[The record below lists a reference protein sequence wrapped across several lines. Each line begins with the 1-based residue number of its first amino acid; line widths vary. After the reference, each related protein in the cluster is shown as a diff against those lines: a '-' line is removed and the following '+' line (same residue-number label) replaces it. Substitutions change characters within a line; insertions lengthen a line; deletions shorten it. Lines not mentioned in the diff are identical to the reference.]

1 MIGDYIYL
9 CKLFGGCYDLV
20 QTNGGNI
27 SVKDDTKIVIKRSGF
42 KMIETQ
48 INKGYVVCDIN
59 SIKKQMEL
67 NDENLQN
74 TIIQGEDKATP
85 SIETFFHLLPKK
97 YVVHLHPTFLLHIL
111 CLKSWKEDLQNMN
124 LPFNYLCVDYCK
136 PGIELSNSIFEN
148 YSDQNVIF
156 LQNHGLIVCDD
167 NTDAIIDVCVEI
179 NKSIK
184 HIYNNCNQTDLQFIN
199 MLNKLIPDKYIQ
211 SMIVN
216 NLTYDRYF
224 YKLSP
229 DLYLYLGEY
238 PIIIESRDIILE
250 KEIEKYF
257 NKYNKYPTIV
267 IKDNLVYCISNTYEG
282 LQNLKEMVQTY
293 YQVVALNPNASY
305 NEINNSTLLDNWDKE
320 KLRLNY
326 NEQHIR

>member
-1 MIGDYIYL
+1 MIEDYIYL

-27 SVKDDTKIVIKRSGF
+27 SVKDDTKIIIKKSGF

-48 INKGYVVCDIN
+48 INKGYVICDIN
-59 SIKKQMEL
+59 KIRLQMEL

-111 CLKSWKEDLQNMN
+111 CLKSWKEDLQHMN
-124 LPFNYLCVDYCK
+124 LPFNYLCIDYCK
-136 PGIELSNSIFEN
+136 PGIELSNSIFEHYN
-148 YSDQNVIF
+148 DQNVIF
-156 LQNHGLIVCDD
+156 LQNHGLILCDNSID
-167 NTDAIIDVCVEI
+167 NIVDLCVQI
-179 NKSIK
+179 NRSIK
-184 HIYNNCNQTDLQFIN
+184 NTFNCNQTGLYTIDI
-199 MLNKLIPDKYIQ
+199 LNKLIPNKYIQ
-211 SMIVN
+211 SMHIH

-238 PIIIESRDIILE
+238 PIIIESRDTNLE

-257 NKYNKYPTIV
+257 SKYNKYPTVI
-267 IKDNLVYCISNTYEG
+267 IKDNIVYCISNTYEG

-293 YQVVALNPNASY
+293 YQVIELNPNTSY
-305 NEINNSTLLDNWDKE
+305 NEINNFTFLQDWEKE
-320 KLRLNY
+320 KLR
-326 NEQHIR
+326 IK